1 MGDYIITTN
10 PDRCIAC
17 HACEIACQS
26 EHNMPLEATLG
37 KIVILG
43 PKMVDNVPRMT
54 SVFVACFQCERAWC
68 MEACPTD
75 AIRRREKDGLV
86 YILENLC
93 VGCKA
98 CILAC
103 PWHIPQWNSETGKVV
118 KCDLCMDR
126 IDADEEPACV
136 SVCPTNAL
144 RFGRPGSL
152 SNATRETYAYGLL
165 EKQISA
171 S

>member
-17 HACEIACQS
+17 HACEIACKS
-26 EHNMPLEATLG
+26 ENKVPLDATLG
-37 KIVILG
+37 KIVVLG
-43 PKMVDNVPRMT
+43 PKMVDDVPRMT
-54 SVFVACFQCERAWC
+54 SVFVPCFHCENAWC

-75 AIRRREKDGLV
+75 AIRRREKDGLI

-98 CILAC
+98 CIMAC
-103 PWHIPQWNSETGKVV
+103 PWHIPQWNSEAGKVV

-126 IDADEEPACV
+126 IDAGEEPACV

-144 RFGRPGSL
+144 QFGRPESL
-152 SNATRETYAYGLL
+152 SNNTREAYGQGLL
-165 EKQISA
+165 EKNLSA
-171 S
+171 A